1 MFVQELHR
9 ALVQLAL
16 SLSLKLQEVKILE
29 DFQVTHLGTAQTFS
43 QQHHKATWLKVTI
56 IV

>member
-43 QQHHKATWLKVTI
+43 QQHHKAT
-56 IV
+56 